1 MHGAFAF
8 HCTQTSPLDQG
19 LSKQLNTKAHQSA
32 ACPAL
37 PGHTGQPAS
46 LTPSAPAP
54 WPSLRLLV
62 ILSAVPPQNLGA
74 CPARPDTLLASVLGC
89 CFSSLRSY
97 LSHLL
102 GEASQDNDL
111 CRSCPALP
119 TLLHF
124 PTYFPRSTCHPR
136 TLLLVFIISFSS
148 PGHRL

>member
-8 HCTQTSPLDQG
+8 HCTQTSPLDPG
-19 LSKQLNTKAHQSA
+19 LSKQLNTKAHQAA

-37 PGHTGQPAS
+37 PGHTGLPAS

-102 GEASQDNDL
+102 GEAFSKP
-111 CRSCPALP
+111 PAKKHTNIILQP
-119 TLLHF
+119 ISAL
-124 PTYFPRSTCHPR
+124 YF
-136 TLLLVFIISFSS
+136 FIALTII
-148 PGHRL
+148 